1 MTTQQHA
8 PRTVQGRPSAAFPG
22 RGGPNKHPWY
32 RSLWF
37 LVIAGLVVGGGV
49 GAAAAVVGVDPTAS
63 AEYRAVA
70 AQRDAAQTELDTA
83 NTSLDS
89 ARGDLR
95 ETSTELEQVRARLDS
110 VAGDLPERENRLK
123 AALQKL
129 NQEAA
134 ALDQR
139 AAALDE
145 RAAVLSGKEKAVAAR
160 EKAVKVVETAVEDNT
175 VAGEG
180 VYEVGADIKAGTYK
194 TAGRRGCY
202 YAVLNSTDTSDI
214 ADNNNLDGP
223 GALTVSTGQYLQL
236 SGCAEWVWQSS

>member
-8 PRTVQGRPSAAFPG
+8 PHTVQGRPSAPFPG
-22 RGGPNKHPWY
+22 RGGPSNNPWY

-37 LVIAGLVVGGGV
+37 LVIAALVVGGGV
-49 GAAAAVVGVDPTAS
+49 GAAAAVVGADPSAS
-63 AEYRAVA
+63 SEYRAVA
-70 AQRDAAQTELDTA
+70 AQRDAAQKDLDNA

-95 ETSTELEQVRARLDS
+95 QTSTELEQVRARLDT
-110 VAGDLPERENRLK
+110 VAGDLPERENQLK

-129 NQEAA
+129 
-134 ALDQR
+134 DR
-139 AAALDE
+139 DAAALDE
-145 RAAVLSGKEKAVAAR
+145 RAAALDARAADLSVKEKAVAAR
-160 EKAVKVVETAVEDNT
+160 EKAVKVVETAVKDNT

-194 TAGRRGCY
+194 TAGKRGCY

-223 GALTVSTGQYLQL
+223 GVLTVATGQYLQV
-236 SGCAEWVWQSS
+236 SGCADWVWQTG

>member
-8 PRTVQGRPSAAFPG
+8 PRPVQGRPSSPFPG
-22 RGGPNKHPWY
+22 RGGPSGHVWY

-37 LVIAGLVVGGGV
+37 LVMAALVVGGGV

-70 AQRDAAQTELDTA
+70 AEREAAQTELDTA
-83 NTSLDS
+83 TSSLDS

-95 ETSTELEQVRARLDS
+95 EASAELEQTRARLDS

-123 AALQKL
+123 AELQKL
-129 NQEAA
+129 DQEAA
-134 ALDQR
+134 ALDVR
-139 AAALDE
+139 AATLDE
-145 RAAVLSGKEKAVAAR
+145 RAADLSGKEKAVAAR
-160 EKAVKVVETAVEDNT
+160 EEAVKVVETAVEDNT
-175 VAGEG
+175 LAGEG

-223 GALTVSTGQYLQL
+223 GVLTVSTGQYLEL

>member
-8 PRTVQGRPSAAFPG
+8 PHSVQGRPSAPSRG
-22 RGGPNKHPWY
+22 RGGPSGHPWY

-37 LVIAGLVVGGGV
+37 LVAAALVVGGGV

-63 AEYRAVA
+63 AEYRAVT

-83 NTSLDS
+83 NTSLGS

-95 ETSTELEQVRARLDS
+95 QTSTELEQVRARLDT

-129 NQEAA
+129 
-134 ALDQR
+134 DR
-139 AAALDE
+139 DAAALDE
-145 RAAVLSGKEKAVAAR
+145 RAAALDARAADLSVKEKAVAAR
-160 EKAVKVVETAVEDNT
+160 EKAVKVVETAVKDNT

-194 TAGRRGCY
+194 TAGKRGCY

-223 GALTVSTGQYLQL
+223 GVLTVSTGQYLQV
-236 SGCAEWVWQSS
+236 SGCADWVWQTG

>member
-37 LVIAGLVVGGGV
+37 LVVAGLVVGGGV

-70 AQRDAAQTELDTA
+70 AQRDAAQTERDTA

-134 ALDQR
+134 ALDER

-145 RAAVLSGKEKAVAAR
+145 RSADLSAEEKAVAAR

-175 VAGEG
+175 LAGEG

-194 TAGRRGCY
+194 SAGRRGCY

-223 GALTVSTGQYLQL
+223 GVLTVSAGQYLQL